1 MGSTARGK
9 YGQVSL
15 KQGSLTQ
22 NWTLHSREWQ
32 RKAGKGSPNQDRA
45 QGKAEQ
51 GKVEQKGSA

>member
-32 RKAGKGSPNQDRA
+32 RKAGQGSSNQDRA
-45 QGKAEQ
+45 QGKVEQ
-51 GKVEQKGSA
+51 GKVEQGRSA